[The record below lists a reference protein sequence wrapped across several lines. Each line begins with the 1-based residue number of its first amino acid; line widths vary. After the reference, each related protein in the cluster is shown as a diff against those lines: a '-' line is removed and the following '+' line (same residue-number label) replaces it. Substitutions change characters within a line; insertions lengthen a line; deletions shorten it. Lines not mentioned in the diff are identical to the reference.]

1 MQADTVWAQEDVPI
15 TVHAFLQN
23 DSESVEP
30 ALKRQCSAGDGGRSG
45 YGLNRPCLVFYVRMA
60 DHLGKFD
67 VDKAKAFALVPR
79 LHYAALKRGESV
91 VASEHLPPH
100 KRTRSNYRS
109 LVSRVTAADGVTVE
123 ASQVVGSKLP
133 GKSFAVIDH
142 SGFVGTEFGACARA
156 LALQPDTVLHYAA
169 AMTLEIE
176 RALRLCESAVHVG
189 VWGAAVELSSMSAGK
204 A

>member
-1 MQADTVWAQEDVPI
+1 MLKLKLAQVQADTVWAQEDVPI

-45 YGLNRPCLVFYVRMA
+45 YGLNMPCLVFYVRMA

-91 VASEHLPPH
+91 VASEHLPPQAQAL
-100 KRTRSNYRS
+100 KLSIFGITRHCS
-109 LVSRVTAADGVTVE
+109 
-123 ASQVVGSKLP
+123 
-133 GKSFAVIDH
+133 
-142 SGFVGTEFGACARA
+142 
-156 LALQPDTVLHYAA
+156 
-169 AMTLEIE
+169 
-176 RALRLCESAVHVG
+176 
-189 VWGAAVELSSMSAGK
+189 
-204 A
+204 